1 MDFLSTLLRNNQRR
15 IGVLV
20 PDVVISET
28 HKDTL
33 NVTTHPVE
41 FGAAIADHAWR
52 SPATLTMKCGF
63 GSGGAL
69 LDFASDA
76 TAWHQSGKSPQE
88 IYQALRE
95 LLDPPALLDVVTG
108 KRIYQNMLLTGI
120 DVATDAT
127 TEYVLSCTLN
137 LTEVII
143 AHRENVQVAT
153 KSQMKTGVSTTGVSN
168 NGVKS
173 TVPVSAGRLNAATGG

>member
-20 PDVVISET
+20 PDVVISES

-33 NVTTHPVE
+33 NVTSHPVE

-52 SPATLTMKCGF
+52 SPATLIIKCGF

-76 TAWHQSGKSPQE
+76 TAWCQLGKGPQE
-88 IYQALRE
+88 IYLALRD
-95 LLDPPALLDVVTG
+95 LLDPPELLDVVTG
-108 KRIYQNMLLTGI
+108 KRIYQNMLLTSI
-120 DVATDAT
+120 DVMTDAT
-127 TEYVLSCTLN
+127 TEYVLSCTLT

-143 AHRENVQVAT
+143 SHRENVQVAT
-153 KSQMKTGVSTTGVSN
+153 KSQMKSGVLTTGVTNS
-168 NGVKS
+168 GVKS
-173 TVPVSAGRLNAATGG
+173 TVPVSAGRLSAVKGG